1 MTKTNKI
8 NLLRDTP
15 GMIHRDKHD
24 GSKPGYTVISN
35 QPINDKSLSLEA
47 KGMLLCII
55 SLPDN
60 WEFNINGLI
69 KRFGLTRNRATRILK
84 ELETNGYISRY
95 RKKNEINQFD
105 GWGWDIYEKPD
116 NEISPKSGNADVGKT
131 RNREKPK
138 SENAD
143 VWKSRNRENRV
154 SENVNVEDSEIG
166 KSVNIIKTDN
176 DIVLIEHSTD
186 NDQVSTK
193 KNMDKKTSMET
204 NTNKGTK
211 HCFGEYKH
219 VLLSDIDAQ
228 NLFQILGTDEA
239 NNYIQML
246 DDYLESN
253 SEKVYANHYR
263 TILSWAKKNG
273 DNPTQEKTI
282 AKQYGNVFTEL
293 LREEGYT

>member
-1 MTKTNKI
+1 
-8 NLLRDTP
+8 
-15 GMIHRDKHD
+15 MIHRDKHD
-24 GSKPGYTVISN
+24 GAKPGYTVISN

-69 KRFGLTRNRATRILK
+69 KRFGLPRNKATRVLK

-95 RKKNEINQFD
+95 RQKNEINQFN

-116 NEISPKSGNADVGKT
+116 KEVIPNSGKADVGETRNRDNPKSGNADVGK
-131 RNREKPK
+131 
-138 SENAD
+138 
-143 VWKSRNRENRV
+143 SRHRENRV
-154 SENVNVEDSEIG
+154 SENVNAEDSEIG

-219 VLLSDIDAQ
+219 VLLSDIDVQ
-228 NLFQILGTDEA
+228 NLFRLLGVEKT
-239 NNYIQML
+239 NIFIQTL
-246 DDYLESN
+246 DDYLQGHP
-253 SEKVYANHYR
+253 EKAYGNHYR
-263 TILSWAKKNG
+263 TILLWAEKNG
-273 DNPTQEKTI
+273 VGSAQEKATH
-282 AKQYGNVFTEL
+282 KLSGNDFTEI